1 MNLTLRNSKFLKIC
15 YFTLL
20 LSVITFVLNGCKEK
34 EEVQISVATEDL
46 PWEGDPNSIPEAL
59 RKPNPATSPNAK
71 RGGIFRI
78 YSHQYPKSLNWY
90 LENFSTTAE
99 IFGQMFEPLLERHP
113 ITLEPLPKLASSWK
127 ISSDKKTFT
136 FNLDK
141 NARWSDGKPITAKD
155 VLFTYEIIMNKKNNT
170 ALHRIDLSRFES
182 PKLVNEYE
190 VEFTQKE
197 IHWKNFE
204 FIAYDFFILPEHY
217 YNGKD
222 FNKENFEFPV
232 TSGPYE
238 LQSAKKGIYVKMKRR
253 NDYWMRAYPFYKGT
267 DNFDTLIFKV
277 FNDDAV
283 AFQAFKK
290 GDIDLYPVYKAAT
303 WVQDTTG
310 EPFDKNY
317 IIKQK
322 IYNDKKSGFQG
333 WAFNMRRKPF
343 DDVRIRKAIAHLVNR
358 KLMVDKLAFGEYQLT
373 DSYYGSVWEEGQ
385 LPNPAIDYDPEA
397 AKKLF
402 AEAGWKPNAK
412 GFLEK
417 DGQQFVIHI
426 LERDRSV
433 EKYFTLFMERVKE
446 LGIQVTIESTDL
458 ANWSERMDKYD
469 FDVTWAAWGAGSS
482 FPDPEHHWDSKYA
495 NENGQ
500 NNYNGFRNP
509 EVDKLIEQQKT
520 EFDIKKRT
528 EILKKIDK
536 ILTKEVP
543 YVLLWGIK
551 STRVLYWNRFGTP
564 ENPLARYSGEGAAK
578 SLWWIDE
585 EKDKALEN
593 SKKNKTALPTYKR
606 DLYYHSK

>member
-1 MNLTLRNSKFLKIC
+1 MNLALKNSKLLNIC

-20 LSVITFVLNGCKEK
+20 LSVITFVSNGCKEK

-59 RKPNPATSPNAK
+59 RKPNPSVSPNAK

-78 YSHQYPKSLNWY
+78 YSHQYPKSLNAY
-90 LENFSTTAE
+90 LEQFSTTGE
-99 IFGQMFEPLLERHP
+99 IFDLMFESLLDQHP
-113 ITLEPLPKLASSWK
+113 ITQEPIPRIASSWK
-127 ISSDKKTFT
+127 ISSDKKTIT
-136 FNLDK
+136 FNIDK

-155 VLFTYEIIMNKKNNT
+155 VLFTYETIMDKKNNT
-170 ALHRIDLSRFES
+170 ALHRIDLSRFEV
-182 PKLVNEYE
+182 PKIINDHE

-197 IHWKNFE
+197 IHWKNFN
-204 FIAYDFFILPEHY
+204 FIAYGIQILPEHHY
-217 YNGKD
+217 KGKE
-222 FNKENFEFPV
+222 FNKENFEFQV
-232 TSGPYE
+232 ISGPYE

-253 NDYWMRAYPFYKGT
+253 NDYWMRAYPFFKGT
-267 DNFDTLIFKV
+267 FNFDTLIFKV
-277 FNDDAV
+277 FADEAV

-317 IIKQK
+317 IVKQK
-322 IYNDKKSGFQG
+322 IYNDKRSGFQG
-333 WAFNMRRKPF
+333 WAFNMRRSPYE
-343 DDVRIRKAIAHLVNR
+343 DIRVRKAIAHLVNR
-358 KLMVDKLAFGEYQLT
+358 KVMVDKLAFGEYQLT
-373 DSYYGSVWEEGQ
+373 DAYYSSVWEEGQ
-385 LPNPAIDYDPEA
+385 LPNPAIDYDPET

-402 AEAGWKPNAK
+402 AEAGWKLNAK

-417 DGQQFVIHI
+417 DGKEFVMHV
-426 LERDRSV
+426 LERERGT
-433 EKYFTLFMERVKE
+433 EKYFTFFLERAKD
-446 LGIQVTIESTDL
+446 LGIQVKIENTDL
-458 ANWSERMDKYD
+458 ASWSERMDKYN
-469 FDVTWAAWGAGSS
+469 FDVTWAAWGPGGA
-482 FPDPEHHWDSKYA
+482 FPDPEHQWFSKYA

-500 NNYNGFRNP
+500 NNFNGFNNP

-564 ENPLARYSGEGAAK
+564 ENPLSRYSGEGAAK

-593 SKKNKTALPTYKR
+593 SKKSKTALPTYKR